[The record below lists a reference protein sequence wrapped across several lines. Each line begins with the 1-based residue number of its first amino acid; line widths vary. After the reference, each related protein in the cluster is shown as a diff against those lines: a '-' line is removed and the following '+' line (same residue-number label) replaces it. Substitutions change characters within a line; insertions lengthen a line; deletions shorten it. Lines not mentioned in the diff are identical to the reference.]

1 MSDQNEAKNN
11 VGQTDDLSIK
21 QAKKF
26 SLIELL
32 MIIMLVGIVVTFIF
46 PLRQM
51 KIDRSRTQEAI
62 EIVREIAK
70 IDEDFKNNPDLG
82 DGEYAFDFS
91 QLNYKPDN
99 AYFTF
104 RVADVDMEGRSITGG
119 FIVATTTEEFGHE
132 GIQIKYMLPSG
143 PWSIEAPDK
152 AKDVIHRNWLP

>member
-1 MSDQNEAKNN
+1 MSDQNEALNN

-51 KIDRSRTQEAI
+51 KIDRSRTMEAV
-62 EIVREIAK
+62 EIVKEAAK
-70 IDEDFKNNPDLG
+70 LDEQFKNNPDLG
-82 DGEYAFDFS
+82 DGDYAFDFS

-99 AYFTF
+99 KYFNF
-104 RVADVDMEGRSITGG
+104 RVADVTMEDRTITGG
-119 FIVATTTEEFGHE
+119 FIIAETTKEFGHE
-132 GIQIKYMLPSG
+132 GIQIKFMLPSG
-143 PWSIEAPDK
+143 PWSVDAPEK
-152 AKDVIHRNWLP
+152 LKNVVHRNWLP